1 MGGSLREDIWLIAVG
16 ILGIINSWTA
26 WKKPMRIAVW
36 HNLPSG
42 GGKRALYGHVVGLV
56 KRGHTV
62 EAWCPPTADSKYLP
76 LNTIIPEHVVD
87 LKRPPYTLADKFGIT
102 LVKKRQ
108 IAAMEAHCRAC
119 ADEIN
124 HGNFDILFANS
135 CMFFGATSIGRFTKA
150 PSVLYLGEPYR
161 RLYEAMPRL
170 WWLAPP
176 RRVGPMLGL
185 SSLKAAIQD
194 SRSIRNGR
202 LQAREEVDNA
212 AAFNRILVNSYFS
225 RESILRAYGL
235 DSDVCY
241 LGIDTDLFVDRHLER
256 TNTVVGL
263 GSFTHAKNIR
273 LCIQALSMIHYRRPK
288 LVWVGNTAT
297 SYLDEM
303 CVLARKQNVDFE
315 PHVNITDKELL
326 DILNHAQAMLYAP
339 WLEPFGLAPLEA
351 NACGVPVIA
360 VAEGGVR
367 ETIID
372 GVTGLLVE
380 KDPASMASAVSKL
393 ACNPA
398 LARDLAMNARLNVEK
413 DWNMVAAIDRLEQRL
428 ARYAGAKPTRTCS

>member
-1 MGGSLREDIWLIAVG
+1 
-16 ILGIINSWTA
+16 
-26 WKKPMRIAVW
+26 MRIAVW

-56 KRGHTV
+56 ERGHTV
-62 EAWCPPTADSKYLP
+62 EAWCPPTADGKYLP
-76 LNTIIPEHVVD
+76 LSAIISEHVVD
-87 LKRPPYTLADKFGIT
+87 LNWPRYTQADKFGIT

-108 IAAMEAHCRAC
+108 IVAMDAHCRAC

-124 HGNFDILFANS
+124 RGNFDVLFANS
-135 CMFFGATSIGRFTKA
+135 CMFFGATSIGRFTKV

-161 RLYEAMPRL
+161 WLYEAMPRL

-176 RRVGPMLGL
+176 RRSEALLGL

-194 SRSIRNGR
+194 SRSLRNWR

-241 LGIDTDLFVDRHLER
+241 LGINTDLFVDRRLER

-263 GSFTHAKNIR
+263 GSFTRAKNIR
-273 LCIQALSMIHYRRPK
+273 LCIEALCLIPHPRPK

-303 CVLARKQNVDFE
+303 CVLARERNVDFE
-315 PHVNITDKELL
+315 PNVSILDEELL
-326 DILNHAQAMLYAP
+326 DILNRAQAMLYAP

-367 ETIID
+367 ETIVD
-372 GVTGLLVE
+372 GITGLLIE
-380 KDPASMASAVSKL
+380 KDPASMASAISKL
-393 ACNPA
+393 VSNPT
-398 LARDLAMNARLNVEK
+398 LARELGMNARQNVEK
-413 DWNMVAAIDRLEQRL
+413 NWSMVAAIDRLEQRL
-428 ARYAGAKPTRTCS
+428 VRYAAA